1 MGYFRPSI
9 TIKDEETPMKK
20 TLLALLTGLAFSA
33 STLAADLATP
43 DEAKA
48 MSQKAQA
55 AVNQNGKDKAF
66 AAFSAADGG
75 FKVKDLYVFCMDM
88 EGVMLS
94 HAVKPELVGKNLLN
108 FNKYG
113 DELFKN
119 MIAKVKASGEGWV
132 DYKWPYPGTEEIKD
146 KTSYVMRNKEGFFC
160 GVGAYK

>member
-1 MGYFRPSI
+1 MI
-9 TIKDEETPMKK
+9 K
-20 TLLALLTGLAFSA
+20 TLIALTAGALFSTGV
-33 STLAADLATP
+33 LAADLATP

-55 AVNQNGKDKAF
+55 AVNQMGKDKAF

-75 FKVKDLYVFCMDM
+75 YKVKDLYVFCMDM

-119 MIAKVKASGEGWV
+119 MVATAKASGEGWV
-132 DYKWPYPGTEEIKD
+132 DYKWPYPGTEEIKE
-146 KTSYVMRNKEGFFC
+146 KTSYIMTNKEGFFC